1 MLVNSGSIFLFHS
14 LSLLHVTILESFAWL
29 LELASRRRIQMRATV
44 SYPSSNRELPFEARR
59 HEGEGDDLSSYQLVT
74 TWTSSKKKANER
86 ENEEEKEASVV
97 FTVKEKNH
105 LEDTAWILEKK
116 IITNGFTL
124 ESVNLDIQVPSS
136 V

>member
-44 SYPSSNRELPFEARR
+44 SYPSSNRELPEARR

-74 TWTSSKKKANER
+74 TWTSSRKKANER

-105 LEDTAWILEKK
+105 LEDTACSKRKLLQMALRSNPL
-116 IITNGFTL
+116 T
-124 ESVNLDIQVPSS
+124 
-136 V
+136 

>member
-1 MLVNSGSIFLFHS
+1 
-14 LSLLHVTILESFAWL
+14 
-29 LELASRRRIQMRATV
+29 MRATV

-59 HEGEGDDLSSYQLVT
+59 HEGDDLSSYQLVT

-124 ESVNLDIQVPSS
+124 EPVNLDIQVPSS